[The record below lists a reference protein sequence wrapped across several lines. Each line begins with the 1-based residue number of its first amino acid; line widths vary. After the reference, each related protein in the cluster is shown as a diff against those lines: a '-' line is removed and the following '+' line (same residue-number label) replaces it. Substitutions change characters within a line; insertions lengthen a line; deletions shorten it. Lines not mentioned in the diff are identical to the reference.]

1 MKLPSITASGLL
13 LAATLLGLTGCAS
26 LGSVSVTQVPADRS
40 RPISAESHDWTVF
53 GLAGDNDYADEVPR
67 QLLAQCPR
75 GKVTGVLTK
84 SESKL
89 WVFVARRRVTAQAF
103 CVADAGAA
111 VQLPPPVPPPPAP
124 PAGAAPPVPASS
136 GAVPLSPPGVP

>member
-1 MKLPSITASGLL
+1 MKTTSSLLPLAIALFGLS
-13 LAATLLGLTGCAS
+13 ACAS

-89 WVFVARRRVTAQAF
+89 WVFVSRRRVSARAF

-111 VQLPPPVPPPPAP
+111 AQVPVPSGSAP
-124 PAGAAPPVPASS
+124 RTP
-136 GAVPLSPPGVP
+136 

>member
-1 MKLPSITASGLL
+1 MTHPRTTPVALAG
-13 LAATLLGLTGCAS
+13 LAALLVLSGCAS

-53 GLAGDNDYADEVPR
+53 GIAGDNDYADEVPR
-67 QLLAQCPR
+67 QLFAQCPR

-89 WVFVARRRVTAQAF
+89 WVFVSRRRVTAHAF
-103 CVADAGAA
+103 CVVDAGAA
-111 VQLPPPVPPPPAP
+111 AQVPPPPP
-124 PAGAAPPVPASS
+124 PAASAAPLP
-136 GAVPLSPPGVP
+136 PLSPPGVP

>member
-1 MKLPSITASGLL
+1 MTLSLPSLPRPAGLALSLSL
-13 LAATLLGLTGCAS
+13 LSLSACAS
-26 LGSVSVTQVPADRS
+26 LRSVSVTQVPADRS

-53 GLAGDNDYADEVPR
+53 GIAGDNDYADEVPK
-67 QLLAQCPR
+67 QLMAQCQG

-89 WVFVARRRVTAQAF
+89 WVFVSRRRVTAQAF

-111 VQLPPPVPPPPAP
+111 AHVPAP
-124 PAGAAPPVPASS
+124 SAAPS
-136 GAVPLSPPGVP
+136 GAR